1 MRAVARAEPAVVIA
15 GAVDGHT
22 SQVRTD
28 AKEHERLLLDH
39 SVRVGLRVAQLAK
52 VDLVR
57 RRNLLLCEGFGFGFG
72 FGLGLGFGFGLG

>member
-57 RRNLLLCEGFGFGFG
+57 RRNLLLCEGLGLGFGFGFG
-72 FGLGLGFGFGLG
+72 FGLGLG